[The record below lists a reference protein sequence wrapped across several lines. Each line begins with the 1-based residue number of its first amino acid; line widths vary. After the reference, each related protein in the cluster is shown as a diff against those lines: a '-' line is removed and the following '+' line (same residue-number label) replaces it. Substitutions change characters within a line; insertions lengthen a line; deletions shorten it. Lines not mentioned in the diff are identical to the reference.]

1 MKELLSAGSYPYSA
15 RPRSNLGSVRTH
27 TKAQRFEAPCDS
39 RPAVVELAKAPP
51 SMESSPQRIKRRSNN
66 NHRNDQHRH
75 CVRSPQLGLLEQGI
89 PDSHFARCLSLYRFS
104 FLLVLAGLSLDG

>member
-39 RPAVVELAKAPP
+39 RPTVVELAKAPP
-51 SMESSPQRIKRRSNN
+51 TWNPPSNESKGATTITAMINTGIALDRRS
-66 NHRNDQHRH
+66 
-75 CVRSPQLGLLEQGI
+75 
-89 PDSHFARCLSLYRFS
+89 
-104 FLLVLAGLSLDG
+104 